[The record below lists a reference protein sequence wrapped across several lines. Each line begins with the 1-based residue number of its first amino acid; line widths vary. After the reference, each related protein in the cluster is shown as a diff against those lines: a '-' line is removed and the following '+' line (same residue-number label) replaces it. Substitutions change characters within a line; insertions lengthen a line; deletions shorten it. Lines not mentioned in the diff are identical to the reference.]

1 MKILIWGTGQLSLQT
16 AEKIPEKDIVGYI
29 DTYAE
34 KKEFAKKPLY
44 VPKEVADVEYD
55 AILVSTLWGEEV
67 AATCRELG
75 IPLEKVIYV
84 YGNAKIVDMNQD
96 YEFVSRVCGEAF
108 SDFIKKR
115 YHLIRE
121 IEIDLN
127 RKKKD
132 FAIDNYSNEKYYRN
146 DYVRLKTLE
155 LLVDELKRGNIAGQI
170 AELGVFQGHFAK
182 FLNAAFPDRKL
193 YLFDTFEGF
202 DDEELERELESDTVS
217 VARDIYKN
225 TSVQS
230 VLERM
235 EHKESIVIR
244 QGFFPDSIGAGELE
258 EEFALVSLDCDWEES
273 LYQGLHYFYPRLTVG
288 GYIMIH
294 DYNNFLDC
302 AKKAVHRY
310 ESDNRIRLPKVPIC
324 DAQGS
329 LILTK

>member
-1 MKILIWGTGQLSLQT
+1 MKVLVWGTGQLSLQT
-16 AEKIPEKDIVGYI
+16 AEKIPEKDIIGYI
-29 DTYAE
+29 DTYAQ

-44 VPKEVADVEYD
+44 LPKEALSVEYD

-67 AATCRELG
+67 SATCIELG
-75 IPLEKVIYV
+75 IPLHKVIFV
-84 YGNAKIVDMNQD
+84 YGNAKIIDMNQD
-96 YEFVSRVCGEAF
+96 YEFVSKVCGKEF

-121 IEIDLN
+121 IETDLK
-127 RKKKD
+127 REKKD
-132 FAIDNYSNEKYYRN
+132 FAIDDYANEKYYRN

-155 LLVDELKRGNIAGQI
+155 LLVDELKRGNVEGQI

-182 FLNAAFPDRKL
+182 FLNAAFPERKL

-202 DDEELERELESDTVS
+202 DDEELGRELESDTVS

-225 TSVQS
+225 TSVQG

-235 EHKESIVIR
+235 EHKESVVIK
-244 QGFFPDSIGAGELE
+244 QGFFPDSIGGLE
-258 EEFALVSLDCDWEES
+258 EKFAFVSLDCDWEES
-273 LYQGLHYFYPRLTVG
+273 LYQGIHYFYPRLAVG

-302 AKKAVHRY
+302 AKKAVQRY
-310 ESDNRIRLPKVPIC
+310 ENDRNIRLPKVPVC